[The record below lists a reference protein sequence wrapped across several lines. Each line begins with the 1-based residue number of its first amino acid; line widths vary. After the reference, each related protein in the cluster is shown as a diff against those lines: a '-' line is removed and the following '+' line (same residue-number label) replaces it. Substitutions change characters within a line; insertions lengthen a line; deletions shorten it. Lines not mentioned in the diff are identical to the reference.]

1 MEYPNGKRY
10 YPYAQYLRQRYG
22 GRVAKIPLDGGFTC
36 PNRDGTKG
44 IGGCAYCSARGSGDF
59 VCGDDLEQQFSAY
72 AAGLTKWQPVG
83 YIPYFQAFT
92 GTYAPLERLR
102 TLYDRAL
109 ALPDAVGL
117 SVATRPDCVPEEV
130 ADLLAEYAQRTDVTV
145 ELGVQTV
152 HDRTA
157 RAMNLCHTFADFERA
172 LERLQKRDI
181 PVCVH
186 LINGLPGETREDMV
200 ESARTVG
207 GMGIQ
212 SVKLHLLHILKHT
225 ALSHLTEADCLSME
239 DYVGLVCDQLEV
251 IPPEVVIQRLTGDGK
266 GADLIAPQWSRNKR
280 AVLNAIDREMARRDA
295 WQGDRREG

>member
-1 MEYPNGKRY
+1 
-10 YPYAQYLRQRYG
+10 
-22 GRVAKIPLDGGFTC
+22 
-36 PNRDGTKG
+36 
-44 IGGCAYCSARGSGDF
+44 
-59 VCGDDLEQQFSAY
+59 
-72 AAGLTKWQPVG
+72 
-83 YIPYFQAFT
+83 
-92 GTYAPLERLR
+92 
-102 TLYDRAL
+102 
-109 ALPDAVGL
+109 
-117 SVATRPDCVPEEV
+117 
-130 ADLLAEYAQRTDVTV
+130 
-145 ELGVQTV
+145 
-152 HDRTA
+152 
-157 RAMNLCHTFADFERA
+157 MNLCHTFADFERA
-172 LERLQKRDI
+172 LERLQRRKI

-200 ESARTVG
+200 ESARAVG

-251 IPPEVVIQRLTGDGK
+251 LPPEVVIQRLTGDGK